1 MNLLNKKSI
10 FTSMLQDGPFAVGEL
25 PPFAHPFS
33 KEAKNWVRN
42 LEGDQLLKT
51 KYRAV
56 RSQIFDFLGISTF
69 DEILILIHD
78 RKLRKKAAAR
88 SRILLGNMFGLD
100 SSIHDIGRY
109 LHDYARTADDVVNS
123 LRAKVLAPYR
133 SHIETTNEIETTNDP
148 VDLLLIIFD
157 ERFHRKARFESKR
170 KLVLM
175 NLAGSID
182 QRERE
187 TDIETKFSN
196 FLRFLNAHVWSP
208 SLKIG
213 ELEIKYLHSH
223 HQPDDFSC
231 REVTVLSEE
240 QALALMSTSGEKLSL
255 CRRSNCSS
263 FTQALLPISGE
274 KLTLIKRRRF
284 RSQDREI
291 PIYVTIRK
299 KPPAAKVLKL
309 LRKNEKNPAVAVDDE
324 LGLMA
329 VLNSV
334 GDVKCFIRHLTRS
347 AVEAGSLMTLED
359 ISDTLTGGQY
369 GSRAMGSSN
378 KTPMLKFFARMGGI
392 RVEFIIH
399 TNRSYLNYI
408 YQRDVAHDEYEVKR
422 IFDTGVAD
430 FLFPI
435 DIYRLKMNDIRN
447 AQIKSFRKQI
457 EAS

>member
-1 MNLLNKKSI
+1 MNLLNTKSI
-10 FTSMLQDGPFAVGEL
+10 FTSMLQDGPFAVGDL

-33 KEAKNWVRN
+33 REAKDWVRT
-42 LEGDQLLKT
+42 LEGNQLLKT

-56 RSQIFDFLGISTF
+56 RSQIFDFLGISNF
-69 DEILILIHD
+69 DEILILLHD
-78 RKLRKKAAAR
+78 RKLRAKTTER
-88 SRILLGNMFGLD
+88 SRILLGNMFGLNGA
-100 SSIHDIGRY
+100 SHDIGRY

-133 SHIETTNEIETTNDP
+133 SHIETTNEIETTHNP

-157 ERFHRKARFESKR
+157 ERFHRKARFEAKR

-187 TDIETKFSN
+187 TDIETKFSD
-196 FLRFLNAHVWSP
+196 FLRFLNSHVWSP

-213 ELEIKYLHSH
+213 DLEIKYLHSH
-223 HQPDDFSC
+223 HDPDDFSC

-240 QALALMSTSGEKLSL
+240 KARALTP
-255 CRRSNCSS
+255 
-263 FTQALLPISGE
+263 TTGE

-369 GSRAMGSSN
+369 GGTSTGSSGS
-378 KTPMLKFFARMGGI
+378 TPMLKFFARLGGI

-399 TNRSYLNYI
+399 TNRSYLNYV

-435 DIYRLKMNDIRN
+435 DIYSLKMDEIRA

-457 EAS
+457 EEG

>member
-10 FTSMLQDGPFAVGEL
+10 FTSMLQDGPFAVGDL

-33 KEAKNWVRN
+33 LESKNWVRS
-42 LEGDQLLKT
+42 LQGDPLLKT

-56 RSQIFDFLGISTF
+56 RGQIFDFLGINSF
-69 DEILILIHD
+69 DEILILLHD
-78 RKLRKKAAAR
+78 RRLRDQTAER
-88 SRILLGNMFGLD
+88 SHALLGKMFGLGGID
-100 SSIHDIGRY
+100 HDIGRY
-109 LHDYARTADDVVNS
+109 LRDYARTADDVVNS

-133 SHIETTNEIETTNDP
+133 SHIETTNEIETTHDP
-148 VDLLLIIFD
+148 VALLLIIFD
-157 ERFHRKARFESKR
+157 DRFHRKARFEAKR

-187 TDIETKFSN
+187 TDIETKFSD
-196 FLRFLNAHVWSP
+196 FLRFLNARVWSP

-213 ELEIKYLHSH
+213 DLEIRYLHSRH
-223 HQPDDFSC
+223 HPEDFSC
-231 REVTVLSEE
+231 QEVRVLSEE
-240 QALALMSTSGEKLSL
+240 QARKITAG
-255 CRRSNCSS
+255 
-263 FTQALLPISGE
+263 PGE

-284 RSQDREI
+284 SSQHREV

-309 LRKNEKNPAVAVDDE
+309 IRKNEKNPATAVDDE

-329 VLNSV
+329 VLDSV

-347 AVEAGSLMTLED
+347 AVEAGSFMTLED
-359 ISDTLTGGQY
+359 ISDTLTGGHY
-369 GSRAMGSSN
+369 HSTSTGSSG
-378 KTPMLKFFARMGGI
+378 KTPMLKFFARLGGM

-408 YQRDVAHDEYEVKR
+408 YQRDVSHDEYEVKR
-422 IFDTGVAD
+422 IFDTGVAE
-430 FLFPI
+430 FLFPA
-435 DIYRLKMNDIRN
+435 DIYHLRMDVIRA
-447 AQIKSFRKQI
+447 AQIHSFRRQI
-457 EAS
+457 EEHSPVPSQTTS